1 MSISNP
7 KIFSRINLTRAK
19 SKAIEN
25 RVAADGQTAIIG
37 DWGEAST
44 SRNPLVPWKGDG
56 GILRIC
62 ITDAL
67 LANIRFAPYSLKIGL

>member
-56 GILRIC
+56 GILRIR
-62 ITDAL
+62 ITGAL
-67 LANIRFAPYSLKIGL
+67 LANICFAPYSLKIGL

>member
-1 MSISNP
+1 M
-7 KIFSRINLTRAK
+7 NLARAK
-19 SKAIEN
+19 SKAIKN
-25 RVAADGQTAIIG
+25 RAAADGQTAIVG
-37 DWGEAST
+37 AWGGASA

-67 LANIRFAPYSLKIGL
+67 LAIIRLAPYSLKIGL

>member
-25 RVAADGQTAIIG
+25 RVAADGQTAIIRA
-37 DWGEAST
+37 WGGASA

-67 LANIRFAPYSLKIGL
+67 LANIRFTLTA